1 MKKSTYRI
9 EDDEETLLRVTELNE
24 AGLVI
29 KLSEKVRNVMGV
41 TLNEYNVDNLLTKT
55 SRYED
60 DILLNVVENTY
71 NDQGDIT
78 EQKLLIGEEVY
89 ETISTKYRK
98 DGHTRITVQD
108 GEEKE
113 KMVYTGDDKNF
124 RIEFWE
130 ARELV
135 QTQVGEEDSREN
147 SLTVTTMDSDQ
158 EVTGR
163 KIEKYDKQGWVIL
176 EQMLSASD
184 HLLSES
190 THEFDGEL
198 LLKTKSKD
206 FLHPEENYILTHFYD
221 ENAIL
226 LKTETRELDG
236 KLLGFHTFDYDEY
249 GRCIDEVE
257 LSRRSSDS
265 TLDAYY
271 NTEALLNVHLIH
283 RYEEKV

>member
-1 MKKSTYRI
+1 MKKSTYLL

-29 KLSEKVRNVMGV
+29 KLAEKVINVTGV
-41 TLNEYNVDNLLTKT
+41 TFNEYNSDNLLTKT

-71 NDQGDIT
+71 NAQGDIT

-98 DGHTRITVQD
+98 DGHTRIRVQD
-108 GEEKE
+108 GEETG

-130 ARELV
+130 AGELV
-135 QTQVGEEDSREN
+135 QTQIGEEDSREN

-163 KIEKYDKQGWVIL
+163 KIEKYDKRGWVIL
-176 EQMLSASD
+176 DQMFSASD

-190 THEFDGEL
+190 TYEFDGAL

-206 FLHPEENYILTHFYD
+206 FLYPEENYILTHFYD
-221 ENAIL
+221 DNAIL

-236 KLLGFHTFDYDEY
+236 KLLGFHTFGYDEY

-257 LSRRSSDS
+257 LSRRSSNS
-265 TLDAYY
+265 TLDVYD
-271 NTEALLNVHLIH
+271 NTEALSNIHLIH
-283 RYEEKV
+283 RYEE

>member
-1 MKKSTYRI
+1 MKKLTYHV
-9 EDDEETLLRVTELNE
+9 EDDEETLLRVTELTE
-24 AGLVI
+24 AGFVL

-41 TLNEYNVDNLLTKT
+41 TLNEYNADNLLIKT
-55 SRYED
+55 SRYEN

-78 EQKLLIGEEVY
+78 EQQLLIGEEVY
-89 ETISTKYRK
+89 ETISTRYCK

-108 GEEKE
+108 GEETE
-113 KMVYTGDDKNF
+113 RMVYTGDDKNY

-130 ARELV
+130 EGELV
-135 QTQVGEEDSREN
+135 QTQVGEEDPREN
-147 SLTVTTMDSDQ
+147 SLMVTTMDNDQ

-163 KIEKYDKQGWVIL
+163 RVEKYDKQGWVIL

-190 THEFDGEL
+190 THEFDGQL
-198 LLKTKSKD
+198 LIKTKSKD

-236 KLLGFHTFDYDEY
+236 KLLGFHTFGYDEY

-257 LSRRSSDS
+257 LLRRSSDIPFS
-265 TLDAYY
+265 
-271 NTEALLNVHLIH
+271 EHKFSEPPLNIHLIH
-283 RYEEKV
+283 RYEE